1 MKKMYHYSSK
11 ILYFTLVY
19 TLFIIYGSLVP
30 LDYQSISFAEALHS
44 FSQIQY
50 LRLGAASRADWIAN
64 IVLYIP
70 LTFSLAAI
78 FISTEKTRLKI
89 IFNSTII
96 LICSITLATTIEFY
110 QQFFPPRTVS
120 QNDLIAETIG
130 SVIGLVL
137 WLSYGQR
144 FTKLYSHIIQG
155 GKNALL
161 ASAILYSLTYLT
173 LSFFPYDFVTS
184 SQELQD
190 KLTNGADALFLSSSC
205 GSFVLCSTKLAT
217 EILLALPLGIFCST
231 FLKWHPKRLTAIMLI
246 GFVLGITIE
255 SIQLLIISGIAQG
268 ISIITRIVGM
278 CAGEFL
284 YKKIRTLKEPFNFLN
299 SIDLK
304 RYIIIAYLPYI
315 LLLAHLNG
323 WSTDTQ
329 LFNSDILGH
338 FNSINWLPFYYHYYT
353 TEAIALTSLLSIFTM
368 YFPIGIGS
376 WLWNFKIT
384 SLPDKNYKLKASLN
398 AVFLCFVL
406 ETGKLF
412 FLLKHPD
419 PTNFIICFASVLI
432 SYSVVETMFNWFQQP
447 ESGLVT
453 QNNELFPANDV
464 SPVEILQSHP
474 QSSPTEESG
483 NIFSKGIA
491 LTLLSLLLWKIT
503 NYPGNSVIFCGILF
517 LYSVFLRKYPQAWL
531 IVIPAIIPISDL
543 SPWTGR
549 FFFSEIDY
557 FILITLLI
565 SLWYKRWK
573 PPFFTQKKSSAS
585 FFFFALYIIFYLISF
600 TKGLFPLQALDA
612 NAFTNYYSHYNS
624 LRIAKGLFWSI
635 LLTPLL
641 AYSFYYKQN
650 IRKLFTYGILIGLTA
665 TSIIG
670 LWERFIFTGLF
681 DYTTD
686 FRITSSFYS
695 MHTGGAHLDA
705 YLILTMP
712 FICFLPFKSKKT
724 FSQTI
729 LASLIFTL
737 SLYTLLVTY
746 TRGTY
751 IALLVSTII
760 LTTALFINKK
770 KSLLHNWKKMLWLPI
785 SIIII
790 TVVALPI
797 IKGSFIQHRF
807 KQTYQEIDIR
817 SNHWLN
823 AYNMMDSDFLT
834 TLFGMGIGSF
844 PRTYLWNNVTNEVP
858 SSFKLQQEENTP
870 YLQVGS
876 GAPLYIEQKINI
888 SPDTDYKLSLDYRS
902 HGSNHLP
909 SISICEKAIQNSFK
923 CYKLPLKS
931 KNKQTNWQH
940 LEHSFNS
947 KDLGKNTNSFTSKPT
962 KLVIQNS
969 TQNTILD
976 FNKISLISPQENE
989 LVKNGDFSQQMDFWF
1004 FTADDHIPWRTE
1016 NLLMEILFD
1025 QGWLGMISFL
1035 LLSIKIISSLYQNTL
1050 KHDLFSSIAL
1060 SSIIGFQIIGITD
1073 SPFDMPM
1080 ITLLFFLIYFI
1091 TLIDFKNQYH
1101 PRKASNYNSGLK

>member
-1 MKKMYHYSSK
+1 MSFLNNQKAL
-11 ILYFTLVY
+11 IFAFTY

-30 LDYQSISFAEALHS
+30 LDYKAIPFEQALSS
-44 FSQIQY
+44 FSHIRY
-50 LRLGAASRADWIAN
+50 LSLGAASRADWIAN
-64 IVLYIP
+64 IVLYVP

-78 FISTEKTRLKI
+78 SLSSNKTPFKI
-89 IFNSTII
+89 IFYSALI
-96 LICSITLATTIEFY
+96 LISSIALAITIEFY

-130 SVIGLVL
+130 SIIGLVL
-137 WLSYGQR
+137 WLSYGKR
-144 FTKLYSHIIQG
+144 FIKLYSHIQIG
-155 GKNALL
+155 GRPALL
-161 ASAILYSLTYLT
+161 ACAVLYTISYIT
-173 LSFFPYDFVTS
+173 LSLFPYDFVTS
-184 SQELQD
+184 LQELKD
-190 KLTNGADALFLSSSC
+190 KLAHGSDAFFLSSSC
-205 GSFVLCSTKLAT
+205 GGFILCSTKLAT
-217 EILLALPLGIFCST
+217 ESLLTLPLGIFFSIL
-231 FLKWHPKRLTAIMLI
+231 LKWHPKRLTAIVLL
-246 GFVLGITIE
+246 GFILGLVIE
-255 SIQLLIISGIAQG
+255 SIQLFIISGVAQS
-268 ISIITRIVGM
+268 ISIIARIVGM
-278 CAGEFL
+278 CTGEAL
-284 YKKIRTLKEPFNFLN
+284 YKKISSLEEPFKFLD
-299 SIDLK
+299 SIFLRK
-304 RYIIIAYLPYI
+304 HIIIASLPYI
-315 LLLAHLNG
+315 LLLAYLNG
-323 WSTDTQ
+323 WSIDKES
-329 LFNSDILGH
+329 FNSDISAS
-338 FNSINWLPFYYHYYT
+338 FKSIYWLPFYYHYYT
-353 TEAIALTSLLSIFTM
+353 TEAIALTSLLRIFAM
-368 YFPIGIGS
+368 YTPIGICA
-376 WLWNFKIT
+376 WLWNFNNRN
-384 SLPDKNYKLKASLN
+384 SLDKNFKLN
-398 AVFLCFVL
+398 AGLYAVYLCFIL
-406 ETGKLF
+406 EAGKLF

-419 PTNFIICFASVLI
+419 PTNLIISFASAII
-432 SYSVVETMFNWFQQP
+432 SYSLIETMYHWFHQSETNP
-447 ESGLVT
+447 VIHK
-453 QNNELFPANDV
+453 NDLSRTSDKAPTKV
-464 SPVEILQSHP
+464 KQTNTHYF
-474 QSSPTEESG
+474 QTEETANVFAKS
-483 NIFSKGIA
+483 IA
-491 LTLLSLLLWKIT
+491 FTLFFLLLWKIT
-503 NYPGNSVIFCGILF
+503 NYPENSVILFSILF
-517 LYSVFLRKYPQAWL
+517 LYGLLLRKYPTSWI
-531 IVIPAIIPISDL
+531 IVIPAIIPLSDF

-549 FFFSEIDY
+549 FFFSEFDY
-557 FILITLLI
+557 FILVTLI
-565 SLWYKRWK
+565 VSLWFKRWK
-573 PPFFTQKKSSAS
+573 FTFLLQSKSTTLLL
-585 FFFFALYIIFYLISF
+585 LYIAFYLISF
-600 TKGLFPLQALDA
+600 TKGLFPLQTVDA
-612 NAFTNYYSHYNS
+612 NAFSNYYSHYNS
-624 LRIAKGLFWSI
+624 LRISKGLIWA
-635 LLTPLL
+635 LLLLPLL
-641 AYSFYYKQN
+641 AYSFHYKQN
-650 IRKLFTYGILIGLTA
+650 VKTFFSYGILIGLTA
-665 TSIIG
+665 TSLLGIR
-670 LWERFIFTGLF
+670 ERFIFTGLF

-844 PRTYLWNNVTNEVP
+844 PRTYLWNNVTNQVP
-858 SSFKLQQEENTP
+858 SSFKLQQEENTQ